1 MPKLFLKSGF
11 RFFWGKPLRIVLSL
25 LLIVASLIVSGVG
38 LTVKTYDYT
47 EINRQLFYSEAYG
60 EFYKPNKYMNFFK
73 RGFTGSPGALDLGGE
88 RLLSVGEVNAFSER
102 LEEIGQGF
110 FISKI
115 PIANSPEDWN
125 VGPYRLFEYFD
136 VEGYDPMVYDPSLY
150 RLTND
155 EGQIA
160 PFFVYSDDPE
170 NYFPNMTE
178 KEKEHYRVSLQA
190 TGVRSLYQGLS
201 CYVGDEEDLAL
212 YDYTLHG
219 KLPEGMNEI
228 VIPMSVYQSFAS
240 YGYIDRETGER
251 AEINSYE
258 DIIGKEIKMYGT
270 HEFGKTKIVG
280 VMEIGYEAENLEF
293 CLYENTLDP
302 SDEKV
307 QNRIAIGAFG
317 EQWIGNGVGPVFS
330 LIVHRSY
337 FDDCIPNSYLTHNY
351 ERPGYTSCATVLK
364 WSEPKVR
371 DTYWDIAMEP
381 LRARDIFSL
390 EDTAEEYL
398 GYSGSASVELYY
410 FGQSAVQYEPFVWTA
425 YLSIPFTLILS
436 AYLVYATLYEKRRR
450 LYIMRCLGMSRKR
463 AAVMLMLPVLVFALL
478 AGILALVGT
487 AAILPT
493 MLSEFQIAY
502 WESVYMVTLPGF
514 TLTPLCASYLLLWPI
529 FSGLIGV
536 GISMA
541 SYNSTLRR
549 TERRKK

>member
-38 LTVKTYDYT
+38 LIIFTFDYT
-47 EINRQLFYSEAYG
+47 DLAKQLYYSEEIRAING
-60 EFYKPNKYMNFFK
+60 FKIDKYMNFAW
-73 RGFTGSPGALDLGGE
+73 RTDGEGAGIISSSDCTLTKAETEELE
-88 RLLSVGEVNAFSER
+88 KQLSA
-102 LEEIGQGF
+102 IGQGYF
-110 FISKI
+110 LVRHPQCDYSENTNGAF
-115 PIANSPEDWN
+115 
-125 VGPYRLFEYFD
+125 RLFEYFD
-136 VEGYDPMVYDPSLY
+136 LNGYDPDEWDPSLH
-150 RLTND
+150 RL
-155 EGQIA
+155 
-160 PFFVYSDDPE
+160 F
-170 NYFPNMTE
+170 
-178 KEKEHYRVSLQA
+178 
-190 TGVRSLYQGLS
+190 
-201 CYVGDEEDLAL
+201 DEEGNLAPLFTYRSDPFDLEDPPILPWEEERAKEVLTCIAARTFYQSVALYEGDLSDLAL
-212 YDYTLHG
+212 FGYELHG
-219 KLPEGMNEI
+219 RMPENKFEV
-228 VIPMSVYQSFAS
+228 VIPQSVFNAFSA
-240 YGYIDRETGER
+240 YGYYDRETGDR
-251 AEINSYE
+251 AEINSFE
-258 DIIGKEIKMYGT
+258 DILGKKIEMYGT

-280 VMEIGYEAENLEF
+280 VMEIDYEAERVEKQVTPALTSDITAEQIAAGNFREGNL
-293 CLYENTLDP
+293 
-302 SDEKV
+302 
-307 QNRIAIGAFG
+307 
-317 EQWIGNGVGPVFS
+317 GVGMGPIFS
-330 LIVHRSY
+330 MIVHRSY

-371 DTYWDIAMEP
+371 DAYWDIAMEP

-410 FGQSAVQYEPFVWTA
+410 FGQAAVQYEPFVWTA
-425 YLSIPFTLILS
+425 YLSIPFTLLLS

-514 TLTPLCASYLLLWPI
+514 TLTPLCASYLLLWPVL
-529 FSGLIGV
+529 SGLIGV

>member
-258 DIIGKEIKMYGT
+258 DIIGKEIRMYKS
-270 HEFGKTKIVG
+270 GKATIVG
-280 VMEIGYEAENLEF
+280 VLEADYSKEGLYFFTFSVGDISRGEVRQWGYDVGAGPSFQFLVSREYFEKYQPARYLAYEVEAPEE
-293 CLYENTLDP
+293 
-302 SDEKV
+302 V
-307 QNRIAIGAFG
+307 R
-317 EQWIGNGVGPVFS
+317 
-330 LIVHRSY
+330 
-337 FDDCIPNSYLTHNY
+337 
-351 ERPGYTSCATVLK
+351 CASHFTVLK

-371 DTYWDIAMEP
+371 DAYWDIAAELDRQLDPMKAFMADDVYLSYSLGVAGDTDTYNYIGNR
-381 LRARDIFSL
+381 LREFL
-390 EDTAEEYL
+390 
-398 GYSGSASVELYY
+398 
-410 FGQSAVQYEPFVWTA
+410 PFTWTA
-425 YLSIPFTLILS
+425 YLSIPFTLLLS
-436 AYLVYATLYEKRRR
+436 AYLVYATLYEKRQR

-478 AGILALVGT
+478 AGILAIIGT
-487 AAILPT
+487 AALLPT
-493 MLSEFQIAY
+493 MFSQLNVVVFEELFVLDI
-502 WESVYMVTLPGF
+502 PGF
-514 TLTPLCASYLLLWPI
+514 TLTPLCASYLLLWPVL
-529 FSGLIGV
+529 SGLIGV